1 MASSDVVLANYE
13 AVSDYQLSF
22 GAVPFGVI
30 VLDEAQKIKS
40 PMARM
45 THAVKALNSEFVL
58 AMTGTP
64 VENRLADLW
73 CIADAV
79 QPGALADLR
88 AFSGRYEVPDGDVR
102 GLRTLVWH
110 DEAEKDICL

>member
-1 MASSDVVLANYE
+1 MANYE

-22 GAVPFGVI
+22 GAIQFAVV

-40 PMARM
+40 PKARM
-45 THAVKALNSEFVL
+45 THAVKALNADFVL

-79 QPGALADLR
+79 QPGALADLTD
-88 AFSGRYEVPDGDVR
+88 FSARYETEGADVQA
-102 GLRTLVWH
+102 LR
-110 DEAEKDICL
+110 